1 MKLCFS
7 ATADASSSSQQLK
20 FSILQLIAV
29 DSFCKFSTS
38 VQQLMQLCFSATA
51 DASSS
56 SQQLKYFLFLF
67 FNSSLLT
74 ASANVQHLLVTAECF
89 AMSLF
94 ATTDIIVQTST
105 IHDFSYIYHISSPRY
120 VQISSS
126 LCHVIRLHLSIINV

>member
-1 MKLCFS
+1 
-7 ATADASSSSQQLK
+7 
-20 FSILQLIAV
+20 
-29 DSFCKFSTS
+29 
-38 VQQLMQLCFSATA
+38 MQLCFSATA

-74 ASANVQHLLVTAECF
+74 ASANVQHLLVTAECL

-105 IHDFSYIYHISSPRY
+105 VHDFSYIYSPRY

-126 LCHVIRLHLSIINV
+126 LRHVIRLHLSIINV